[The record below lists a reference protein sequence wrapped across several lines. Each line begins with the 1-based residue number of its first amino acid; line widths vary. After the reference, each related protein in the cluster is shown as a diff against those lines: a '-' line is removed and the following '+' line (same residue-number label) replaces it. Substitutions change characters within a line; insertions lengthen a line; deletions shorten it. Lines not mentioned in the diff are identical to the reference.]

1 MEFSNERH
9 AAIVDIV
16 SKNHFVTVKDLAKT
30 LGVSEMTIRR
40 DVVVLS
46 ENNLVKQVYGG
57 ITPTRENSNGKY
69 SLSEEEKKNYDKKR
83 KIAEK
88 ALSLLSPNDIIY
100 LDRGTTIQTL
110 SGMIPDTPL
119 TVITNSFASLEA
131 VTKLTECHV
140 IAIGGEFSH
149 KPRVFYNQEISSF
162 FTQYRANKC
171 FIGATGVSVKMG
183 VTCSYPNDV
192 PVKKSMMKSSLEKI
206 LLVDS
211 TKFGA
216 VSTCAFASVEDF
228 DVIITEDGIK
238 KEDKEELE
246 SLGILVIVV

>member
-57 ITPTRENSNGKY
+57 ITPTGENSNGKY

-100 LDRGTTIQTL
+100 LDSGTTIQTF
-110 SGMIPDTPL
+110 SGMIPDP
-119 TVITNSFASLEA
+119 
-131 VTKLTECHV
+131 
-140 IAIGGEFSH
+140 
-149 KPRVFYNQEISSF
+149 P
-162 FTQYRANKC
+162 
-171 FIGATGVSVKMG
+171 
-183 VTCSYPNDV
+183 
-192 PVKKSMMKSSLEKI
+192 
-206 LLVDS
+206 
-211 TKFGA
+211 
-216 VSTCAFASVEDF
+216 
-228 DVIITEDGIK
+228 
-238 KEDKEELE
+238 
-246 SLGILVIVV
+246 